1 MASLG
6 TSKRPAIVRVQTMER
21 VQEIQDLC
29 DQHGIHFIIGL
40 EPDKPED
47 ISDVDRA
54 LAARQPARRA
64 LKIGRNNPCPCGSGK
79 KFKKCCEGQAAPLHP

>member
-6 TSKRPAIVRVQTMER
+6 TSKRPAIVRVQTMQR
-21 VQEIQDLC
+21 VEEISELC

-47 ISDVDRA
+47 ISDVERA
-54 LAARQPARRA
+54 LAAHQPAYRVV
-64 LKIGRNNPCPCGSGK
+64 KIGRNELCPCGSGK
-79 KFKKCCEGQAAPLHP
+79 KFKKCCEGRAPIHP